1 MGLIKAF
8 TGAAG
13 GILADQ
19 WKEFFHCEAIPA
31 DVLVMKGQK
40 STGKRSSNTKGTD
53 NIITTGSVILVADGQ
68 CMMIVDQGQIVEFA
82 AEPGEYTYDASTEP
96 TIFCGDLGEGI
107 ERSFEQFVKRFT
119 FGGEPAKDQRV

>member
-1 MGLIKAF
+1 MGLIKAI

-19 WKEFFHCEAIPA
+19 WKEFFRCEAIPA

-40 STGKRSSNTKGTD
+40 VSGKRSSNTKGTD

-68 CMMIVDQGQIVEFA
+68 CMMIVD
-82 AEPGEYTYDASTEP
+82 
-96 TIFCGDLGEGI
+96 
-107 ERSFEQFVKRFT
+107 
-119 FGGEPAKDQRV
+119 